1 MRPVRCRLSR
11 VIFGRSSKRPAP
23 GPTAAGAR
31 QRQQERST
39 TLNARIDRS
48 TAVAAASR
56 TSLRPLAGAILTIF
70 VAAFVL
76 TPAGTRAS
84 SAPDVSV
91 IVRTFSGAQ
100 ARIEGLVTSEG
111 GSITAELPIIAG
123 FSATLPQR
131 VADAI
136 GADPSVVSISPDVA
150 LAPQTASYDPGTDTN
165 SMASTTKY
173 SGATAWWRA
182 GYTGDGVDV
191 ALIDT
196 GVAPVTGLDGSNKVI
211 YGPDLSIESQS
222 SALTNLDTYGHGTFM
237 AGLIAGN
244 DPTLTAPYDQSP
256 PSAYRGM
263 APDARI
269 VSLKVGTADGGT
281 DVSQVIAAI
290 DWVVQH
296 ANDPG
301 MNIRVLNLS
310 YGTNSV
316 QPYTVDPLAYAAEV
330 AWKQGIVVVAAG
342 GNYGFQSHLNSLPAL
357 ADPAFDPYVLA
368 VGTSDSNGTSTLA
381 DDTVPAFSPWPKRG
395 ATRGVDM
402 VAPGMHLQG
411 LRVPNSY
418 IDINHPEGQIDSRY
432 FRGSGTSQSAAI
444 VSGAAALVLE
454 KYPNATPDQLKEL
467 LSDSGYPIIGK
478 AQQIGGGELQ
488 LGSALT
494 APLPTYA
501 VQRWLPST
509 GAGSLEAARGSDHIS
524 MDGVAL
530 TGEQDIMG
538 SPFDAPA
545 MAILEAQGKSWSG
558 GIWNGKS
565 WSGNSWSGNSWSGL
579 SWSGISWSGLSW
591 SGLSWSGLS
600 WSGNSWSGL
609 SWSGLSW
616 SGNSWSGNSWSGL
629 SWSGSSWL
637 GVSLGVLPLSGLT
650 LSGTSS
656 SGSNTQV
663 GAWS

>member
-1 MRPVRCRLSR
+1 
-11 VIFGRSSKRPAP
+11 
-23 GPTAAGAR
+23 
-31 QRQQERST
+31 
-39 TLNARIDRS
+39 
-48 TAVAAASR
+48 
-56 TSLRPLAGAILTIF
+56 
-70 VAAFVL
+70 
-76 TPAGTRAS
+76 
-84 SAPDVSV
+84 
-91 IVRTFSGAQ
+91 
-100 ARIEGLVTSEG
+100 
-111 GSITAELPIIAG
+111 
-123 FSATLPQR
+123 
-131 VADAI
+131 
-136 GADPSVVSISPDVA
+136 
-150 LAPQTASYDPGTDTN
+150 
-165 SMASTTKY
+165 MASTTKY
-173 SGATAWWRA
+173 SGATAWWGA

-196 GVAPVTGLDGSNKVI
+196 GVAPVTGLDGTNKVI

-244 DPTLTAPYDQSP
+244 DPTLSAPYDQSP

-296 ANDPG
+296 AHDPG
-301 MNIRVLNLS
+301 FNIRVLNLS

-342 GNYGFQSHLNSLPAL
+342 GNYGFQSHANNAPAL
-357 ADPAFDPYVLA
+357 ADPAFDPYLLA
-368 VGTSDSNGTSTLA
+368 VGSSDPNGTETLS

-395 ATRGVDM
+395 ATRGVDI

-418 IDINHPEGQIDSRY
+418 IDINHPEGQIDARY

-454 KYPNATPDQLKEL
+454 KYPNATPDQVKEL
-467 LSDSGYPIIGK
+467 LDTSGYPIIGK

-488 LGSALT
+488 MASALT
-494 APLPTYA
+494 MPLPYA
-501 VQRWLPST
+501 SQRWLAST
-509 GAGSLEAARGSDHIS
+509 GTGSLELSRGSDHIS
-524 MDGVAL
+524 MDGVPL

-579 SWSGISWSGLSW
+579 SWSGLSW
-591 SGLSWSGLS
+591 SGL
-600 WSGNSWSGL
+600 SWSGL

-629 SWSGSSWL
+629 SWSGLSW
-637 GVSLGVLPLSGLT
+637 SGLSWSG
-650 LSGTSS
+650 LSWSGTNW
-656 SGSNTQV
+656 SG
-663 GAWS
+663 GGWC

>member
-1 MRPVRCRLSR
+1 
-11 VIFGRSSKRPAP
+11 
-23 GPTAAGAR
+23 
-31 QRQQERST
+31 
-39 TLNARIDRS
+39 
-48 TAVAAASR
+48 
-56 TSLRPLAGAILTIF
+56 LTIV

-84 SAPDVSV
+84 GGAPDVSV
-91 IVRTFSGAQ
+91 IVRTLSGAQ
-100 ARIEGLVTSEG
+100 ARIERFVTSEG
-111 GSITAELPIIAG
+111 GSITAELPIIDG
-123 FSATLPQR
+123 FSATLSQR

-150 LAPQTASYDPGTDTN
+150 LAPQAASYDPGTDTN

-182 GYTGDGVDV
+182 GYTGAGVDV

-196 GVAPVTGLDGSNKVI
+196 GVAPVTGLGGSNKVI

-222 SALTNLDTYGHGTFM
+222 AALTNLDTYGHGTFM

-310 YGTNSV
+310 YGTNTV

-342 GNYGFQSHLNSLPAL
+342 GNYGFQSHLSNAPAL
-357 ADPAFDPYVLA
+357 ADPAYDPYLLA
-368 VGTSDSNGTSTLA
+368 VGSSDSNGTDTLS

-418 IDINHPEGQIDSRY
+418 IDINHPEGQIDARY

-444 VSGAAALVLE
+444 VSGAVALVLQ
-454 KYPNATPDQLKEL
+454 KYPNATPDQIKEL
-467 LSDSGYPIIGK
+467 LGDSGYPIIGK
-478 AQQIGGGELQ
+478 SQQIGGGELQ
-488 LGSALT
+488 MASALT
-494 APLPTYA
+494 MPLPY
-501 VQRWLPST
+501 VSQRWLAST
-509 GAGSLEAARGSDHIS
+509 GSGSLELSRGSDHIS
-524 MDGVAL
+524 MDGVPL

-579 SWSGISWSGLSW
+579 SWSGLSWSGLSWSGLSWSGLSCSGNSWSGNSWSGLSW

-600 WSGNSWSGL
+600 WSGL
-609 SWSGLSW
+609 SWSGTNW
-616 SGNSWSGNSWSGL
+616 SGGGWS
-629 SWSGSSWL
+629 
-637 GVSLGVLPLSGLT
+637 
-650 LSGTSS
+650 
-656 SGSNTQV
+656 
-663 GAWS
+663 

>member
-1 MRPVRCRLSR
+1 VS
-11 VIFGRSSKRPAP
+11 
-23 GPTAAGAR
+23 
-31 QRQQERST
+31 
-39 TLNARIDRS
+39 TLNPRTDPS
-48 TAVAAASR
+48 TAVSVASR
-56 TSLRPLAGAILTIF
+56 TSLRSLAGAILTIF
-70 VAAFVL
+70 VAAVVL
-76 TPAGTRAS
+76 TPGSTPAS
-84 SAPDVSV
+84 SGAPDVSV
-91 IVRTFSGAQ
+91 IVRTLSGAQ
-100 ARIEGLVTSEG
+100 ARIERFVTSEG
-111 GSITAELPIIAG
+111 GSITAELPIIDG
-123 FSATLPQR
+123 FSGTFPQW

-136 GADPSVVSISPDVA
+136 GADPSVVSVSPDVA
-150 LAPQTASYDPGTDTN
+150 LAPQTASYDPGTDAN
-165 SMASTTKY
+165 SMASTTRY

-182 GYTGDGVDV
+182 GYTGAGVDV

-196 GVAPVTGLDGSNKVI
+196 GVAPVTGLDGADKVI
-211 YGPDLSIESQS
+211 YGPDLSLESQS
-222 SALTNLDTYGHGTFM
+222 ANLTNLDTHGHGTFM
-237 AGLIAGN
+237 AGLIAGH
-244 DPTLTAPYDQSP
+244 DPTLTAPYDQSSP
-256 PSAYRGM
+256 GAYRGM

-296 ANDPG
+296 AHDPG
-301 MNIRVLNLS
+301 LNIRVLNLS

-342 GNYGFQSHLNSLPAL
+342 GNYGFQSHMNTLPAL

-368 VGTSDSNGTSTLA
+368 VGSSDSNGTDTLA

-395 ATRGVDM
+395 ATRGVDV

-444 VSGAAALVLE
+444 VSGAAALVLQ
-454 KYPNATPDQLKEL
+454 KYPGASPDQVKQL
-467 LSDSGYPIIGK
+467 LSDTGYPIIGK

-488 LGSALT
+488 LASALT
-494 APLPTYA
+494 TPLPFA
-501 VQRWLPST
+501 WQRWLPST
-509 GAGSLEAARGSDHIS
+509 GAGSLELARGSDHIS

-538 SPFDAPA
+538 SPFDSTA
-545 MAILEAQGKSWSG
+545 MAVLEAQARSWSG

-579 SWSGISWSGLSW
+579 SWSGLSW
-591 SGLSWSGLS
+591 SGL
-600 WSGNSWSGL
+600 SWSGL

-629 SWSGSSWL
+629 SWSGLSWS
-637 GVSLGVLPLSGLT
+637 GASWSGLSW
-650 LSGTSS
+650 SGTNW
-656 SGSNTQV
+656 SG
-663 GAWS
+663 GGWS